1 MNAHPALLQWP
12 VETSDAVGLAL
23 WTADAIAAATGGSAS
38 GAFEISGC
46 ATDSREVQP
55 GDLFIALKGAESD
68 GHRFLEGAFARGA
81 TAALVDRPVAFP
93 HVLVADTARALDD
106 LGRAA
111 RARSE
116 ATVIGVT
123 GSAGK
128 TGVKEALF
136 AALDRGSRGRAHR
149 SVKSY
154 NNHVGVPL
162 SLSRMPAR
170 TKFGVFEMGMNHAGE
185 LSELTRLVRPHI
197 AIVTTIAPA
206 HIGHFS
212 GEEAIAQAK
221 AEIFA
226 GLEPGGT
233 AIIPADNPHFALL
246 KEAAARHTVNV
257 VGFGRGDH
265 ADARL
270 LDAVPAFSGGTL
282 VTAAFTGP
290 LGMRKLCYTV
300 AQPGAHWVDNSLA
313 VMAAVAAAGGDL
325 GAAGLALSEM
335 EGLAGRGARHV
346 IAAPEGDRSGKAL
359 LIDESYNANP
369 ASMRA
374 TIAALGEVPA
384 RRRIAVLGAM
394 KELGEGSDAYHAE
407 LAQPLIA
414 AGVERIILV
423 GPEMAALAAE
433 LGRAL
438 GKSAGSVLAAHIELD
453 HAKTA
458 AEAAEC
464 LAADAPQG
472 GDAILVKG
480 SNSVGLGTLVR
491 ALTAK
496 TTTAGATGGARK
508 AGEN

>member
-1 MNAHPALLQWP
+1 MNAMSALLEWP
-12 VETSDAVGLAL
+12 VEASDVIGLAL
-23 WTADAIAAATGGSAS
+23 WSADEIAAATGGTAS
-38 GAFEISGC
+38 GVFEVSGC

-81 TAALVDRPVAFP
+81 AAALVERAVPYP
-93 HVLVADTARALDD
+93 HVLVESTTQALVD
-106 LGRAA
+106 LGHAA
-111 RARSE
+111 RARVD
-116 ATVIGVT
+116 AMDAVVIGVT

-162 SLSRMPAR
+162 SLARMSARSR
-170 TKFGVFEMGMNHAGE
+170 FGVFEMGMNHAGE
-185 LSELTRLVRPHI
+185 LAALTRLVRPHI

-221 AEIFA
+221 AEIFE
-226 GLEPGGT
+226 GLEAGGI

-246 KEAAARHTVNV
+246 REAAARHAGHV
-257 VGFGRGDH
+257 VSFGRGAQ

-270 LDAVPAFSGGTL
+270 LDAVPAPGGGTL
-282 VTAAFTGP
+282 VTAAFSGP
-290 LGMRKLCYTV
+290 LGPRKLCYTI

-346 IAAPEGDRSGKAL
+346 IPAPGGDGSGKAL

-374 TIAALGEVPA
+374 TIASLGQVPA

-394 KELGEGSDAYHAE
+394 KELGAASDGYHAE
-407 LAQPLIA
+407 LAEPLIA

-423 GPEMAALAAE
+423 GPEMAVLAK
-433 LGRAL
+433 AL
-438 GKSAGSVLAAHIELD
+438 GKSAGPALAARIELD
-453 HAKTA
+453 HAESA

-480 SNSVGLGTLVR
+480 SNSVGLATLVR

-496 TTTAGATGGARK
+496 AKTGMAK
-508 AGEN
+508 TAGEN

>member
-1 MNAHPALLQWP
+1 MNAMSALLEWP
-12 VETSDAVGLAL
+12 VEASDAIGLAL
-23 WTADAIAAATGGSAS
+23 WSAEEIAAATGGEPS
-38 GAFEISGC
+38 GVFEISGC

-81 TAALVDRPVAFP
+81 AAALVEHPVPWP
-93 HVLVADTARALDD
+93 HVLVESTTQALVD
-106 LGRAA
+106 LGHAA
-111 RARSE
+111 RAR
-116 ATVIGVT
+116 ADAIGAVVIGVT

-162 SLSRMPAR
+162 SLARMPAR
-170 TKFGVFEMGMNHAGE
+170 SRFGVFEMGMNHAGE
-185 LSELTRLVRPHI
+185 LAALTRLVRPHI

-212 GEEAIAQAK
+212 GEEAIAYAK
-221 AEIFA
+221 AEIFE
-226 GLEPGGT
+226 GLEAGGT

-246 KEAAARHTVNV
+246 REAAARHAGDV
-257 VGFGRGDH
+257 VSFGRGAH

-270 LDAVPAFSGGTL
+270 LDAVPAPRGGTL
-282 VTAAFTGP
+282 VTAAFSGP
-290 LGMRKLCYTV
+290 LGTRKLCYTI

-313 VMAAVAAAGGDL
+313 VMAAVAAAGSDL

-346 IAAPEGDRSGKAL
+346 IPAPGGDGSGKAL

-374 TIAALGEVPA
+374 TIASLGQVPA

-394 KELGEGSDAYHAE
+394 KELGEASNGYHAD
-407 LAQPLIA
+407 LAEPLIA

-423 GPEMAALAAE
+423 GAEMAALAAE

-438 GKSAGSVLAAHIELD
+438 GKNADPALAARIELD
-453 HAKTA
+453 HAGTA
-458 AEAAEC
+458 SEAAEC

-491 ALTAK
+491 ALTAGIK
-496 TTTAGATGGARK
+496 T

>member
-1 MNAHPALLQWP
+1 MNAMRALLPWP
-12 VETSDAVGLAL
+12 AEASDAIGLAL
-23 WTADAIAAATGGSAS
+23 WNAEEIAAATGGKAS
-38 GAFEISGC
+38 GVFEVSGC

-68 GHRFLEGAFARGA
+68 GHAFLEGAFARGA
-81 TAALVDRPVAFP
+81 TAALVERPVPWP
-93 HVLVADTARALDD
+93 HVLVQSTTQALVD
-106 LGRAA
+106 LGHAA
-111 RARSE
+111 RARVD
-116 ATVIGVT
+116 AVGGVVIGVT

-128 TGVKEALF
+128 TGVKEALY

-170 TKFGVFEMGMNHAGE
+170 TRFGVLEMGMNHAGE
-185 LSELTRLVRPHI
+185 LAALTRLVRPHI

-212 GEEAIAQAK
+212 GEEAIAHAK
-221 AEIFA
+221 SEIFE

-233 AIIPADNPHFALL
+233 AIIPADSPHFALL
-246 KEAAARHTVNV
+246 REAAARYAGHV
-257 VGFGRGDH
+257 VSFGRSAH
-265 ADARL
+265 ADVRL

-282 VTAAFTGP
+282 VTAAFSGALGP
-290 LGMRKLCYTV
+290 RKLCYAI

-346 IAAPEGDRSGKAL
+346 IDAPSGDGSGKAL
-359 LIDESYNANP
+359 IIDESYNANP

-394 KELGEGSDAYHAE
+394 KELGEASDGYHAG
-407 LAQPLIA
+407 LAEPLLA

-423 GPEMAALAAE
+423 GPEMAALVAE

-438 GKSAGSVLAAHIELD
+438 GKSAAAALAARIELD
-453 HAKTA
+453 HAETA

-480 SNSVGLGTLVR
+480 SNSVGLGALVR
-491 ALTAK
+491 ALTA
-496 TTTAGATGGARK
+496 GARPARAVT

>member
-1 MNAHPALLQWP
+1 MNAMSALLQWP
-12 VETSDAVGLAL
+12 VEASDAVGLAL
-23 WTADAIAAATGGSAS
+23 WTAREIAAATGGTASAT
-38 GAFEISGC
+38 FEVSGC

-68 GHRFLEGAFARGA
+68 GHRFIEGAFARGA
-81 TAALVDRPVAFP
+81 AAALVEHPVPYP
-93 HVLVADTARALDD
+93 HVLVRSTTQALVD
-106 LGRAA
+106 LGHAA
-111 RARSE
+111 RARVDGV
-116 ATVIGVT
+116 VIGVT

-162 SLSRMPAR
+162 SLARCPAR
-170 TKFGVFEMGMNHAGE
+170 TRFGVLEMGMNHAGE
-185 LSELTRLVRPHI
+185 LAALTRLVRPHI

-212 GEEAIAQAK
+212 GEEAIAHAK
-221 AEIFA
+221 AEIFE
-226 GLEPGGT
+226 GLEPGGI
-233 AIIPADNPHFALL
+233 AIIPADNPHFAILR
-246 KEAAARHTVNV
+246 EAAARYAGDV
-257 VGFGRGDH
+257 VSFGRGEH

-270 LDAVPAFSGGTL
+270 LDAVPAPGGGTL
-282 VTAAFTGP
+282 VTAVFSSQ
-290 LGMRKLCYTV
+290 LGARKLCYTI

-325 GAAGLALSEM
+325 GAAGLALAEM

-346 IAAPEGDRSGKAL
+346 IAAPGGDGSGKAL

-384 RRRIAVLGAM
+384 RRHIAVLGAM
-394 KELGEGSDAYHAE
+394 KELGGASDAYHAG
-407 LAQPLIA
+407 LAEPLIA

-423 GPEMAALAAE
+423 GPEMGVLAAE

-438 GKSAGSVLAAHIELD
+438 GKNAAPALAARIELD
-453 HAKTA
+453 HAGNA

-491 ALTAK
+491 ALTAGAK
-496 TTTAGATGGARK
+496 T

>member
-12 VETSDAVGLAL
+12 VEPSDAIGLAI
-23 WTADAIAAATGGSAS
+23 WTADEIAAATGGKAS
-38 GAFEISGC
+38 GTFEVSGC

-68 GHRFLEGAFARGA
+68 GHRFLEGAFSRGA
-81 TAALVDRPVAFP
+81 AAALVDRPVGWP
-93 HVLVADTARALDD
+93 HVLVESTTQALVD
-106 LGRAA
+106 LGHAA
-111 RARSE
+111 RARVD
-116 ATVIGVT
+116 AMDAVVIGVT

-162 SLSRMPAR
+162 SLARMPAR
-170 TKFGVFEMGMNHAGE
+170 SKFGVFEMGMNHAGE
-185 LSELTRLVRPHI
+185 LAALTRLVRPDI

-212 GEEAIAQAK
+212 GEEAIAHAK
-221 AEIFA
+221 AEIFE

-233 AIIPADNPHFALL
+233 AIIPADNPHHALL
-246 KEAAARHTVNV
+246 REAAARHAARV
-257 VGFGRGDH
+257 VSFGRGAH

-270 LDAVPAFSGGTL
+270 LDAVPAFAGGTL

-290 LGMRKLCYTV
+290 LGLRKLCYTI
-300 AQPGAHWVDNSLA
+300 AMPGAHWVDNSLA

-346 IAAPEGDRSGKAL
+346 IAAPAGDGSGKAL

-374 TIAALGEVPA
+374 TIASLGEVPA

-394 KELGEGSDAYHAE
+394 KELGEASDAYHAA
-407 LAQPLIA
+407 LAGPLIA

-423 GPEMAALAAE
+423 GTEMAALAK
-433 LGRAL
+433 AL
-438 GKSAGSVLAAHIELD
+438 GKSAEGVLAGRIELD
-453 HAKTA
+453 HAENA
-458 AEAAEC
+458 AGAAEC
-464 LAADAPQG
+464 LAADCPQG

-491 ALTAK
+491 ALTA
-496 TTTAGATGGARK
+496 GARK

>member
-1 MNAHPALLQWP
+1 MNAMSALLQWP
-12 VETSDAVGLAL
+12 VEASDAIGLAL
-23 WTADAIAAATGGSAS
+23 WTAEEIAAATGGTASAT
-38 GAFEISGC
+38 FEVSGC

-68 GHRFLEGAFARGA
+68 GHRFIEGAFARGA
-81 TAALVDRPVAFP
+81 TAALVEHPVPYP
-93 HVLVADTARALDD
+93 HVLVHSTTQALVD
-106 LGRAA
+106 LGHAA
-111 RARSE
+111 RAR
-116 ATVIGVT
+116 ADAMGAVVIGVT

-162 SLSRMPAR
+162 SLARMPAR
-170 TKFGVFEMGMNHAGE
+170 TRFGVLEMGMNHAGE
-185 LSELTRLVRPHI
+185 LAALTRLVRPHI

-206 HIGHFS
+206 HIGYFS

-221 AEIFA
+221 AEIFE
-226 GLEPGGT
+226 GLEAGGT

-246 KEAAARHTVNV
+246 RDAAARHAGDVIS
-257 VGFGRGDH
+257 FGRSAH

-270 LDAVPAFSGGTL
+270 LDAVPAPGGGTL
-282 VTAAFTGP
+282 VTAAFSGP
-290 LGMRKLCYTV
+290 LGTRKLCYTI

-335 EGLAGRGARHV
+335 EGLAGRGARHA
-346 IAAPEGDRSGKAL
+346 IAAPGGDGSGKAL

-384 RRRIAVLGAM
+384 RRHIAVLGAM
-394 KELGEGSDAYHAE
+394 KELGEASDTYHAE
-407 LAQPLIA
+407 LAAPLLA

-423 GPEMAALAAE
+423 GPEMAALAA
-433 LGRAL
+433 AL
-438 GKSAGSVLAAHIELD
+438 GKSAGSVLAARIELD
-453 HAKTA
+453 HAETA

-491 ALTAK
+491 ALTA
-496 TTTAGATGGARK
+496 GATGGTRK

>member
-1 MNAHPALLQWP
+1 MNAMRALLQWP
-12 VETSDAVGLAL
+12 VEPTDSIGLSL
-23 WTADAIAAATGGSAS
+23 WTADEIAAATGGKAS
-38 GAFEISGC
+38 GVFEVSGC

-55 GDLFIALKGAESD
+55 GDLFIALIGAESD
-68 GHRFLEGAFARGA
+68 GHKFLEGAFARGA
-81 TAALVDRPVAFP
+81 TAALVDRPVPYP
-93 HVLVADTARALDD
+93 HVLVASTTQALVD
-106 LGRAA
+106 LGHAA
-111 RARSE
+111 RAR
-116 ATVIGVT
+116 ADRAGAVIIGVT

-162 SLSRMPAR
+162 SLSRMPPR
-170 TKFGVFEMGMNHAGE
+170 TRFGVFEMGMNHAGE
-185 LSELTRLVRPHI
+185 LAALTRLVRPHI

-212 GEEAIAQAK
+212 GEEAIAHAK
-221 AEIFA
+221 AEIFE
-226 GLEPGGT
+226 GLEAGGM
-233 AIIPADNPHFALL
+233 AIVPADNPHYALL
-246 KEAAARHTVNV
+246 REAAARHAGDV
-257 VGFGRGDH
+257 VSFGRSAH

-270 LDAVPAFSGGTL
+270 LDAVPAPGGGTL
-282 VTAAFTGP
+282 VTAAFSGP
-290 LGMRKLCYTV
+290 LGSRKLCYTI

-346 IAAPEGDRSGKAL
+346 IPAPGGDSSGKAL

-394 KELGEGSDAYHAE
+394 KELGEASDGYHAG
-407 LAQPLIA
+407 LAEPLIA

-423 GPEMAALAAE
+423 GPEMAPLSAA

-438 GKSAGSVLAAHIELD
+438 GKSADPALAARIELD

-491 ALTAK
+491 ALTAGAGQGAK
-496 TTTAGATGGARK
+496 T

>member
-1 MNAHPALLQWP
+1 MNAMRALLQWP
-12 VETSDAVGLAL
+12 VEPTDSIGLAL
-23 WTADAIAAATGGSAS
+23 WTADEIAAATGGKAS
-38 GAFEISGC
+38 GVFEVSGC

-55 GDLFIALKGAESD
+55 GDLFIALIGAESD
-68 GHRFLEGAFARGA
+68 GHKFLEGAFARGA
-81 TAALVDRPVAFP
+81 TAALVDRPVPYP
-93 HVLVADTARALDD
+93 HVLVASTTQALVDLGHASRARAD
-106 LGRAA
+106 RAGA
-111 RARSE
+111 
-116 ATVIGVT
+116 VIIGVT

-162 SLSRMPAR
+162 SLSRMPPR
-170 TKFGVFEMGMNHAGE
+170 TRFGVFEMGMNHAGE
-185 LSELTRLVRPHI
+185 LAALTRLVRPHI

-212 GEEAIAQAK
+212 GEEAIAHAK
-221 AEIFA
+221 AEIFE
-226 GLEPGGT
+226 GLEAGGI
-233 AIIPADNPHFALL
+233 AIVPADNPHYALL
-246 KEAAARHTVNV
+246 REAAARHAGDV
-257 VGFGRGDH
+257 VSFGRSAH

-270 LDAVPAFSGGTL
+270 LDAVPAPGGGTL
-282 VTAAFTGP
+282 VTAAFSGP
-290 LGMRKLCYTV
+290 LGSRKLCYTI

-346 IAAPEGDRSGKAL
+346 IPAPGGDSSGKAL

-394 KELGEGSDAYHAE
+394 KELGEASDGYHAG
-407 LAQPLIA
+407 LAEPLIA

-423 GPEMAALAAE
+423 GPEMAPLAK
-433 LGRAL
+433 AL
-438 GKSAGSVLAAHIELD
+438 GKSADPALAARIELD

-491 ALTAK
+491 ALTAGAK
-496 TTTAGATGGARK
+496 T

>member
-1 MNAHPALLQWP
+1 MNAMRALLPWP
-12 VETSDAVGLAL
+12 AEASDAIGLAL
-23 WTADAIAAATGGSAS
+23 WNAEEIAAATGGKAS
-38 GAFEISGC
+38 GVFEVSGC

-68 GHRFLEGAFARGA
+68 GHAFLEGAFARGA
-81 TAALVDRPVAFP
+81 TAALVERPVPWP
-93 HVLVADTARALDD
+93 HVLVQSTTQALVD
-106 LGRAA
+106 LGHAA
-111 RARSE
+111 RARVD
-116 ATVIGVT
+116 AVGGVVIGVT

-128 TGVKEALF
+128 TGVKEALY
-136 AALDRGSRGRAHR
+136 AALDRGSRG
-149 SVKSY
+149 
-154 NNHVGVPL
+154 
-162 SLSRMPAR
+162 
-170 TKFGVFEMGMNHAGE
+170 EMGMNHAGE
-185 LSELTRLVRPHI
+185 LAALTRLVRPHI

-212 GEEAIAQAK
+212 GEEAIAHAK
-221 AEIFA
+221 SEIFE

-233 AIIPADNPHFALL
+233 AIIPADSPHFALL
-246 KEAAARHTVNV
+246 REAAARYAGHV
-257 VGFGRGDH
+257 VSFGRSAH
-265 ADARL
+265 ADVRL

-282 VTAAFTGP
+282 VTAAFSGALGP
-290 LGMRKLCYTV
+290 RKLCYAI

-346 IAAPEGDRSGKAL
+346 IDAPSGDGSGKAL
-359 LIDESYNANP
+359 IIDESYNANP

-394 KELGEGSDAYHAE
+394 KELGEASDGYHAG
-407 LAQPLIA
+407 LAEPLLA

-423 GPEMAALAAE
+423 GPEMAALVAE

-438 GKSAGSVLAAHIELD
+438 GKSAAAALAARIELD
-453 HAKTA
+453 HAETA

-480 SNSVGLGTLVR
+480 SNSVGLGALVR
-491 ALTAK
+491 ALTA
-496 TTTAGATGGARK
+496 GARPARAVT